1 MSSTSS
7 ASSASGA
14 SRKVAINGFGR
25 IGRQVF
31 RILNGQQ
38 DVEVVAINDLTD
50 PAMLAHLLKYDSVH
64 RKFNA
69 DVQVVEGGVSVDGRF
84 VAVTAHRDPAK
95 LNWAQYGVE
104 LVMECTGV
112 FRNKADALAHI
123 HAGATHV
130 IISAPAKDV
139 DLTVVMGVNDDK
151 LDPAVHKVVSNG
163 SCTTN
168 CLAPVIK
175 VRDERF
181 GVEHGMM
188 TTIHSYT
195 NDQRLLDLPHSD
207 KRRARAAALSMIP
220 STTGA
225 AAAIGLVLP
234 HLKGKLDGIAVRVPT
249 PDVSLV
255 DVVVRTREAV
265 TAEAVNAA
273 LKEASEGALKGIL
286 GFDDEELV
294 SSDFIGDSR
303 SSIVDSHNTSVMAGN
318 LVKVLSWYDNEWGF
332 SCRMVDLTR
341 RLLGL

>member
-1 MSSTSS
+1 MSQST
-7 ASSASGA
+7 

-31 RILNGQQ
+31 RILHGQT

-50 PAMLAHLLKYDSVH
+50 PAMLAHLLKHDSVH
-64 RKFNA
+64 RRFNA
-69 DVQVVEGGVSVDGRF
+69 DVKVVEGGFSVDGRF

-112 FRNKADALAHI
+112 FRNKADAMAHI
-123 HAGATHV
+123 NAGATHV

-139 DLTVVMGVNDDK
+139 DLTVVMGVNDHK

-175 VRDERF
+175 VLDEQF
-181 GVEHGMM
+181 GVEHGLM

-265 TAEAVNAA
+265 TVESVNAA
-273 LKEASEGALKGIL
+273 LKAASEGALKGIL

-294 SSDFIGDSR
+294 SSDFIGDPR
-303 SSIVDSHNTSVMAGN
+303 SSIVDSHNTAVMADN

-341 RLLGL
+341 RLLGC